1 MISLVKVILTLTA
14 LLILSVNLFS
24 QDWPKFRRDNSNSGR
39 SPETG
44 ISSTNVASLKVRWTF
59 STGSLISAQPSV
71 ATVGGIRTVYIG
83 SGNGKFWALNA
94 TTGAKRWSF
103 TIDGCGSTK
112 GTCRI
117 GSSAAIVNGI
127 VYFGAHNGFIYA
139 LNASTGALLWKK
151 KLGDPSQGYAI
162 WSSPLVANGLVYIGV
177 AGADD
182 SPCVQGRV
190 EAMGATTGTS
200 AWTFDTIDPSSCPSG
215 TCVGA
220 TVWSSPAYDPGTNM
234 LYITT
239 GNPGATCSPKTANAT
254 RYPDS
259 ILALNANTGRLIN
272 YRKVNA
278 NDTSDHDFGSSPVLH
293 STKVTNDCTGS
304 SAVKNWVTAYNKNH
318 KVYTVSRSS
327 AGLGSTILTGTVD
340 AWGVVTPPLVP
351 FTTTAACSAAGQ
363 VHNQG
368 DYYYVTTKTGRLF
381 KFKLTTTPAVSL
393 SWSRAASSSPLYSS
407 PTSIRDLIFFGSF
420 DHHLY
425 AYNSSGTKKWSY
437 LTGGGVASPPAISG
451 GRVYIGSYDGKVYCF
466 SINAR

>member
-1 MISLVKVILTLTA
+1 MSSSRKATLTCTA
-14 LLILSVNLFS
+14 LLVLSLNLFA
-24 QDWPKFRRDNSNSGR
+24 QDWPKFRRDNSNTGR
-39 SPETG
+39 STETG
-44 ISSTNVASLKVRWTF
+44 ISSANVASLKVKWTF

-71 ATVGGIRTVYIG
+71 ATVGGIRTVYVG

-94 TTGAKRWSF
+94 TTGAKRWSY

-117 GSSAAIVNGI
+117 GSSAAVVNGV
-127 VYFGAHNGFIYA
+127 VYFGAHNGYIYA
-139 LNASTGALLWKK
+139 LNASTGALVWKK
-151 KLGDPSQGYAI
+151 KLGDPAKGYAI
-162 WSSPLVANGLVYIGV
+162 WSSPLVVNGLVYVGV

-190 EAMGATTGTS
+190 EAMSATTGTS

-220 TVWSSPAYDPGTNM
+220 TVWSSPAYDPSTNI

-239 GNPGATCSPKTANAT
+239 GNPGSTCSPKTANAV

-259 ILALNANTGRLIN
+259 ILALNANTGQLIN

-293 STKVTNDCTGS
+293 STSVRNDCTGS
-304 SAVKNWVTAYNKNH
+304 SSTKNWVTAYNKNH

-327 AGLGSTILTGTVD
+327 AGLGSTIVTGSVD
-340 AWGVVTPPLVP
+340 SWGVITPPLVP
-351 FTTTAACSAAGQ
+351 FTSTTSCSTTGQ
-363 VHNQG
+363 IHNQG
-368 DYYYVTTKTGRLF
+368 DYYYVTTTTGKLY
-381 KFKLTTTPAVSL
+381 KFTLTPRPAVSL
-393 SWSRAASSSPLYSS
+393 SWSRIPSGSQLYSS
-407 PTSIRDLIFFGSF
+407 PTSITDLIFLGSF

-425 AYNSSGTKKWSY
+425 AYNSSGTKRWSY
-437 LTGGGVASPPAISG
+437 LTGGGVASPPAISA

-466 SINAR
+466 SINAQ